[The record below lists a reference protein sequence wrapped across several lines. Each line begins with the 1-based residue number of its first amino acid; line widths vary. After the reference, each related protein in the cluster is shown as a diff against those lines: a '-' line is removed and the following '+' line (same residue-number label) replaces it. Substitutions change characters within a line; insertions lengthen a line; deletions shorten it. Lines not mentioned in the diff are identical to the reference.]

1 MQKSKDTVNPPMST
15 ACIFWFTGLSGAGK
29 STIAEAVKS
38 RLELNGLK
46 VFILDGDIIRSQL
59 HKNLGFSKSDIEE
72 NNRLISELCVQYQTK
87 YDIIL
92 VPVISPFNK
101 SRNAA
106 RKKIGKN
113 FFEISLHAGLDT
125 LQKRDTKGLYK
136 KAKEGRMNN
145 LIGVSKK
152 SKYERPKNPD
162 LRINTDCCTEK
173 ESVNVLYKFALNKH
187 FSCAPKLNERNVG

>member
-15 ACIFWFTGLSGAGK
+15 ASIFWFTGLSGAGK

-46 VFILDGDIIRSQL
+46 VFILDGDNVRSQL

-92 VPVISPFNK
+92 VPIISPFNK

-113 FFEISLHAGLDT
+113 FFEISLHL
-125 LQKRDTKGLYK
+125 
-136 KAKEGRMNN
+136 
-145 LIGVSKK
+145 
-152 SKYERPKNPD
+152 
-162 LRINTDCCTEK
+162 
-173 ESVNVLYKFALNKH
+173 
-187 FSCAPKLNERNVG
+187 

>member
-72 NNRLISELCVQYQTK
+72 NNRLISELCVKYQKK

-92 VPVISPFNK
+92 VPIISPFNK

-106 RKKIGKN
+106 REKIGKN
-113 FFEISLHAGLDT
+113 FFEIFVHADMKT
-125 LQKRDTKGLYK
+125 LKKRDTKGLYK
-136 KAKEGRMNN
+136 KAIVGQMNN

-152 SKYERPKNPD
+152 SKYEPPNYPD
-162 LRINTDCCTEK
+162 LRIDTAYCEEK
-173 ESVNVLYKFALNKH
+173 ISIDVLYKFVLNKL
-187 FSCAPKLNERNVG
+187 A